1 MCARVGRPIEMIS
14 VPSSSG
20 NLLIAPSGLERK
32 GGRGANF
39 SPLLI
44 GESSDRSDIG
54 RKDAADHLISVPSS
68 SGNLLIARAERA
80 RAKLEYDF
88 SPLLIGESSDRR
100 CYCPQRLR
108 NRCPISVPSSSGNLL
123 IGARRRLRGAARLIS
138 VPSSSGN
145 LLIGGRCERK
155 GWSQSSISVPSSSGN
170 LLIATDVCPAL
181 SAGSTNFSPL
191 LIGESSVRAATAMDS
206 YS

>member
-123 IGARRRLRGAARLIS
+123 IGARRRLRGAARVIS

-145 LLIGGRCERK
+145 LLIGGCAAGAGGGTR
-155 GWSQSSISVPSSSGN
+155 ISVPSSSGN
-170 LLIATDVCPAL
+170 LLIGQCSRGQWMSR
-181 SAGSTNFSPL
+181 SAFQSPPHRG
-191 LIGESSVRAATAMDS
+191 IF
-206 YS
+206 

>member
-68 SGNLLIARAERA
+68 SGNLLIVDAIARNVFEIDAQ
-80 RAKLEYDF
+80 F
-88 SPLLIGESSDRR
+88 QSP
-100 CYCPQRLR
+100 PH
-108 NRCPISVPSSSGNLL
+108 
-123 IGARRRLRGAARLIS
+123 RGI
-138 VPSSSGN
+138 
-145 LLIGGRCERK
+145 
-155 GWSQSSISVPSSSGN
+155 
-170 LLIATDVCPAL
+170 
-181 SAGSTNFSPL
+181 F
-191 LIGESSVRAATAMDS
+191 
-206 YS
+206 